1 MQNENVQIQ
10 PVPAPRRLTSSNSM
24 SSDAPNQQN
33 GAPGAKITDEEKEVW
48 YDLLLVKYLECKDS
62 IAC

>member
-33 GAPGAKITDEEKEVW
+33 GAPGAKITDEEKEV
-48 YDLLLVKYLECKDS
+48 
-62 IAC
+62 